1 VKLISFRA
9 GASNSWGRVI
19 GDEIVDLSEMTSA
32 SSTMFDALQ
41 VVTLDEIYRYSDDR
55 DPSHHLRDVTL
66 LPPIVA
72 TSKIICVGLNFVEH
86 EREMRRQRPPRP
98 TIFSRFPDTL
108 VGGARPLIQ
117 PAGTRSYDYEG
128 ELAVVIGATGRRV
141 AIEDTKAMIAGYT
154 LFNDGSLRD
163 YQRHSTQFTPGKNFP
178 QSGAIGP
185 WIVTPDEVGDLS
197 KQTLT
202 TRLNGHVVQ
211 QAPLSDMIF
220 SIPEII
226 SYCSEWTEL
235 RPGDILATGTPGGVG
250 AAKTPPLWMTAGDV
264 CEVSLPAIGVLS
276 NPIIA
281 ESVLTL

>member
-1 VKLISFRA
+1 
-9 GASNSWGRVI
+9 
-19 GDEIVDLSEMTSA
+19 
-32 SSTMFDALQ
+32 
-41 VVTLDEIYRYSDDR
+41 
-55 DPSHHLRDVTL
+55 
-66 LPPIVA
+66 
-72 TSKIICVGLNFVEH
+72 
-86 EREMRRQRPPRP
+86 
-98 TIFSRFPDTL
+98 
-108 VGGARPLIQ
+108 
-117 PAGTRSYDYEG
+117 
-128 ELAVVIGATGRRV
+128 
-141 AIEDTKAMIAGYT
+141 
-154 LFNDGSLRD
+154 
-163 YQRHSTQFTPGKNFP
+163 
-178 QSGAIGP
+178 
-185 WIVTPDEVGDLS
+185 VTPDEVGDLS